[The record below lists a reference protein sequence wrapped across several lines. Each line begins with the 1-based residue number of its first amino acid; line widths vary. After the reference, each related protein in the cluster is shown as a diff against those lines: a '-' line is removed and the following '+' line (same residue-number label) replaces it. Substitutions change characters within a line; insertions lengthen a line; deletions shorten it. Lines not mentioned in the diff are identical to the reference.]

1 VSTRT
6 RRRSFVGRAP
16 AVQTAARAANL
27 PARLWPYELRHSR
40 ITRWVAQG
48 HNLALV
54 QNAAGH
60 ASTRTTMLYV
70 HLVDD
75 DLSVLVTPPAARR
88 RRSMG
93 AHSRTN
99 GLERGRPA
107 SQRVSGRRC
116 LGGLG
121 RLVSGVRGGKSVENG
136 GPNCCPNA
144 RRESR
149 KSLWERWPSG

>member
-6 RRRSFVGRAP
+6 RRHSFVGRAP

-60 ASTRTTMLYV
+60 ASTRTTILYV

-75 DLSVLVTPPAARR
+75 DLADLVRRSSAMRGRR
-88 RRSMG
+88 R
-93 AHSRTN
+93 A
-99 GLERGRPA
+99 A
-107 SQRVSGRRC
+107 V
-116 LGGLG
+116 
-121 RLVSGVRGGKSVENG
+121 
-136 GPNCCPNA
+136 
-144 RRESR
+144 
-149 KSLWERWPSG
+149 